1 MANVEN
7 HKYFLQL
14 LVYSSNQKQN
24 LALLKQ
30 IDNNQYKILKNIA
43 NDVLDEII
51 PLNSQQYKILVQYK
65 NFIRKLGREKVSKT
79 LLTKNLQAIKE
90 LAKLVINGNETCEK
104 TNVSSSRR
112 MGKNKKTTTKNNSS
126 SKCRSGT
133 ITSDEEYE
141 SDELWQKCYNKKEY
155 ETDNETEIET
165 ENEEET
171 EGESEGEEE
180 Y

>member
-51 PLNSQQYKILVQYK
+51 PLNSQQYKILV
-65 NFIRKLGREKVSKT
+65 
-79 LLTKNLQAIKE
+79 
-90 LAKLVINGNETCEK
+90 
-104 TNVSSSRR
+104 
-112 MGKNKKTTTKNNSS
+112 
-126 SKCRSGT
+126 
-133 ITSDEEYE
+133 
-141 SDELWQKCYNKKEY
+141 
-155 ETDNETEIET
+155 
-165 ENEEET
+165 
-171 EGESEGEEE
+171 
-180 Y
+180 

>member
-79 LLTKNLQAIKE
+79 LLSKNLQAIKE

-112 MGKNKKTTTKNNSS
+112 MGKNKKIASPNNSS
-126 SKCRSGT
+126 IECRSGA

-141 SDELWQKCYNKKEY
+141 SDEIWEQCYNKQEY
-155 ETDNETEIET
+155 QTEDET
-165 ENEEET
+165 ENDT
-171 EGESEGEEE
+171 ENEREIEGEEE
-180 Y
+180 YEKK

>member
-43 NDVLDEII
+43 NDVLDKII

-79 LLTKNLQAIKE
+79 LLIKNLQAIKE

-112 MGKNKKTTTKNNSS
+112 MGKNKKNSIP
-126 SKCRSGT
+126 K
-133 ITSDEEYE
+133 
-141 SDELWQKCYNKKEY
+141 
-155 ETDNETEIET
+155 
-165 ENEEET
+165 
-171 EGESEGEEE
+171 
-180 Y
+180 